1 MDPIADML
9 TRIRNANAVGR
20 ETLSIPFSDLKNAI
34 AELLTREGWVAGVA
48 KAGKKTKRRLE
59 ITLKYNSGRPV
70 ISGIR
75 RISTQAKRVYAG
87 WRELR
92 PVRQGYGIAIL
103 STPRGLLTNT
113 EARKMKVGGE
123 ILLEVW

>member
-75 RISTQAKRVYAG
+75 RISIQAK
-87 WRELR
+87 
-92 PVRQGYGIAIL
+92 
-103 STPRGLLTNT
+103 
-113 EARKMKVGGE
+113 KV
-123 ILLEVW
+123 